1 MSQHI
6 LAHLSSADPVLAGL
20 IHAVGPCALALQSEC
35 HPFEALAQA
44 IAHQQLNGTAANTI
58 LKRFIDGCGQ
68 GAFPTPQMV
77 LAASE
82 RSLRAAGFSFAKVA
96 ALRDLADKTLAALV
110 PEAAVLVALGD
121 EEIVARLTQVRGIGR
136 WTVEMLLM
144 FRLGRPDVLPV
155 DDFGVRN
162 GFRAAYGLRKL
173 PRPQVLA
180 AWGER
185 WRPYRSTAAWYLWRA
200 RARARAR
207 RAAAAAGAARAPAAC
222 AARAARRG
230 CGHPAAQDARRAQA
244 APRHLRRIFFS
255 SASTIGWTKRLT
267 SPPSTA
273 ISRTRLEE
281 MNVNCSWGVRNTVS
295 KLRSRWRDML
305 AS

>member
-20 IHAVGPCALALQSEC
+20 IDAVGPCALALQSEC

-110 PEAAVLVALGD
+110 PEAAVLLALGD

-155 DDFGVRN
+155 DDFGVRS

-200 RARARAR
+200 LELARA
-207 RAAAAAGAARAPAAC
+207 GTLPAAHGFC
-222 AARAARRG
+222 VGPRRG
-230 CGHPAAQDARRAQA
+230 PDEASYPSLTIHRVATRACA
-244 APRHLRRIFFS
+244 V
-255 SASTIGWTKRLT
+255 
-267 SPPSTA
+267 A
-273 ISRTRLEE
+273 IADGL
-281 MNVNCSWGVRNTVS
+281 
-295 KLRSRWRDML
+295 
-305 AS
+305 

>member
-1 MSQHI
+1 VSQHI

-110 PEAAVLVALGD
+110 PEAAVLLALGD
-121 EEIVARLTQVRGIGR
+121 EQIVARLTQVRGIGR

-155 DDFGVRN
+155 DDFGVRS

-185 WRPYRSTAAWYLWRA
+185 WRPYRSTAAGSGGGAPAPA
-200 RARARAR
+200 RAGQLPPPAQRVRLPRVRPGR
-207 RAAAAAGAARAPAAC
+207 RAAAAATRQ
-222 AARAARRG
+222 RRT
-230 CGHPAAQDARRAQA
+230 RA
-244 APRHLRRIFFS
+244 APRRRRVTSGASS
-255 SASTIGWTKRLT
+255 SA
-267 SPPSTA
+267 PPRRSGGRSG
-273 ISRTRLEE
+273 SRR
-281 MNVNCSWGVRNTVS
+281 RRAP
-295 KLRSRWRDML
+295 RSRAPGSRR
-305 AS
+305 

>member
-1 MSQHI
+1 VSQHI
-6 LAHLSSADPVLAGL
+6 LAHLSAADPVLAGL
-20 IHAVGPCALALQSEC
+20 IRAVGPCALALQSEC

-58 LKRFIDGCGQ
+58 LKRFIDGCGR

-77 LAASE
+77 LAASA

-96 ALRDLADKTLAALV
+96 ALRDLADKTLAAVV
-110 PEAAVLVALGD
+110 PEAAVLLALGD
-121 EEIVARLTQVRGIGR
+121 EEIVTRLTQVRGVGR
-136 WTVEMLLM
+136 WTVEMMLM

-155 DDFGVRN
+155 DDFGVRS

-200 RARARAR
+200 LELERAGQLTPPAQRVRLPRVRPRRR
-207 RAAAAAGAARAPAAC
+207 RAAAATGRPRATRAAPARRRVSCGASSSSPPRRSGGRSGSRRRRAP
-222 AARAARRG
+222 
-230 CGHPAAQDARRAQA
+230 
-244 APRHLRRIFFS
+244 
-255 SASTIGWTKRLT
+255 
-267 SPPSTA
+267 
-273 ISRTRLEE
+273 
-281 MNVNCSWGVRNTVS
+281 
-295 KLRSRWRDML
+295 RSRVSGSRR
-305 AS
+305 

>member
-155 DDFGVRN
+155 DDFGVRS

-180 AWGER
+180 AWGQR

-200 RARARAR
+200 LELERAGQLPPPAQRVRLPRVRPGR
-207 RAAAAAGAARAPAAC
+207 RAAAAAT
-222 AARAARRG
+222 RR
-230 CGHPAAQDARRAQA
+230 RRTRA
-244 APRHLRRIFFS
+244 APRRRRVTSGASS
-255 SASTIGWTKRLT
+255 SA
-267 SPPSTA
+267 PPRRSGGRSG
-273 ISRTRLEE
+273 SRR
-281 MNVNCSWGVRNTVS
+281 RRAP
-295 KLRSRWRDML
+295 RSRAPGSRR
-305 AS
+305 